1 MTVHTEETACTLPR
15 NEKLSRVKGNGYEE
29 KREFVPVLEVA
40 ATNHNGRC
48 GIEIKIDSLRSDKS
62 KSWVVISRGTNKYV
76 TEMSE
81 EGEETHG
88 NV

>member
-1 MTVHTEETACTLPR
+1 MYVSLKD
-15 NEKLSRVKGNGYEE
+15 KLSRVKGWIRG
-29 KREFVPVLEVA
+29 KTRICWALEVA
-40 ATNHNGRC
+40 ATNHSGRC
-48 GIEIKIDSLRSDKS
+48 GIEIKIDSLRSDGS
-62 KSWVVISRGTNKYV
+62 PSWVVISRGTNKYV